1 MSRGVTPQH
10 VPMETSINPHWGP
23 GRWRQTEGF
32 YELFLAFLQKK
43 KINPQMFSSEK
54 IKLHS
59 LTSTCIRT
67 FTYVRAVSMFFQA
80 APISE
85 EHVPKTW
92 LNVLYVGLSSE
103 I

>member
-23 GRWRQTEGF
+23 GRWRQTKGF
-32 YELFLAFLQKK
+32 YELFLTFLQKILK
-43 KINPQMFSSEK
+43 CSLRK

-59 LTSTCIRT
+59 LTSTCIKI
-67 FTYVRAVSMFFQA
+67 FTYVHAVSMFFQA
-80 APISE
+80 APISK